1 MDRLVQVDNHYS
13 QALDFNM
20 NVKNRR
26 MFRPQNAGKQAA
38 GILASSPQL
47 MQSVQKRANGGSI
60 SASPTFF
67 GQQTPGAKFGGS
79 AYGGMTF
86 GGGNPRLIPG
96 AKFGGSTYGGM
107 TFGGGN
113 PRLIPSGPPQRV
125 PGNVFANILT
135 PKGKTAL
142 SGSGIA
148 NLLTPAAAT
157 VPDGSLYR
165 PGTGGNGLASSP
177 EIAATDVLRSRLFP
191 ELDIADADDAAT
203 IFTDAD
209 REDADAGTLPSE
221 QLATSAVSGSQTKVG
236 GAPTTGQEQEQP
248 SKGSEKAETSGAS
261 LSAAQTRL
269 NKFAQDQ
276 STKGSSN
283 VKPKVNTPEQ
293 AALPEAG
300 AALNELLTNKPTLE
314 SATFSDVEESV
325 KEMMGFDPDK
335 ASKDKKDAIYMNMMM
350 AGLAMASG
358 ESPNAL
364 TNIANGL
371 RAGLAGYAKD
381 IKDIDERDAELQ
393 KEFRA
398 SMRDAVKNENDV
410 RKAQATLDST
420 YNTSIATIKANQEN
434 TLAGITSR
442 EKIADASLAFQEQE
456 LAVNNAYRQQTFELA
471 IINAQNTL
479 DVNLADLALK
489 TETLDFNKQQE
500 ISDNLFKQVE
510 LQLQYAPE
518 EAIQAAY
525 LGDGFATQ
533 NKDGTFSLTDKGR
546 EQYTL
551 LLAANLSDSDDLT
564 DLDKKANALAKV
576 FDGSAGY
583 VDRTY
588 AMTHP
593 AFTTL
598 FKDVQNV
605 EETFKILKEQS
616 QSQQPATGGGGVD
629 PLGLSN

>member
-1 MDRLVQVDNHYS
+1 
-13 QALDFNM
+13 M
-20 NVKNRR
+20 NSRNRR
-26 MFRPQNAGKQAA
+26 MFKPKNAGKQAA

-47 MQSVQKRANGGSI
+47 MQSVQRRANGGV
-60 SASPTFF
+60 TFF
-67 GQQTPGAKFGGS
+67 GQQTPGAK
-79 AYGGMTF
+79 
-86 GGGNPRLIPG
+86 
-96 AKFGGSTYGGM
+96 
-107 TFGGGN
+107 FGGGN

-135 PKGKTAL
+135 PKAKTAL
-142 SGSGIA
+142 SNSGIA
-148 NLLTPAAAT
+148 NLLSPAAAT

-165 PGTGGNGLASSP
+165 PGMGGNGLASSP

-191 ELDIADADDAAT
+191 ELEIADADDAAT
-203 IFTDAD
+203 IITDAD
-209 REDADAGTLPSE
+209 REDADPGMLPSE
-221 QLATSAVSGSQTKVG
+221 QLATSTVSGQKTQVD
-236 GAPTTGQEQEQP
+236 GAPTTDQKQGQPNQ
-248 SKGSEKAETSGAS
+248 GSEKAETSGSS
-261 LSAAQTRL
+261 LAATQTRL

-276 STKGSSN
+276 STKGSSD
-283 VKPKVNTPEQ
+283 VKPQVNTPEQ

-335 ASKDKKDAIYMNMMM
+335 ASEDKKDAIYMNMMM

-381 IKDIDERDAELQ
+381 IKNIDERDAELQ

-410 RKAQATLDST
+410 RKAQATLDSS
-420 YNTSIATIKANQEN
+420 YNTTIANIKANQEN
-434 TLAGITSR
+434 TLAGIASR
-442 EKIADASLAFQEQE
+442 EGIAANE
-456 LAVNNAYRQQTFELA
+456 LEFNKQVEATNNAYRQQTFELA

-479 DVNLADLALK
+479 DINLEELGLQR
-489 TETLDFNKQQE
+489 ETLDFNKQKQIVDE
-500 ISDNLFKQVE
+500 FFKQAE
-510 LQLQYAPE
+510 LQLKYAPD
-518 EAIQAAY
+518 EALQAAF
-525 LGDGFATQ
+525 LEDGFAKL
-533 NKDGTFSLTDKGR
+533 NEDGTLSLSDKSRETFSI
-546 EQYTL
+546 
-551 LLAANLSDSDDLT
+551 LLAANLADPDDQT
-564 DLDKKANALAKV
+564 DLDKKSIALAKV
-576 FDGSAGY
+576 FDGSAGDI
-583 VDRTY
+583 DRTY

-598 FKDVQNV
+598 FKEIQNV
-605 EETFKILKEQS
+605 EETFKVLKAQ
-616 QSQQPATGGGGVD
+616 QQQPAAGGGGVD

>member
-1 MDRLVQVDNHYS
+1 
-13 QALDFNM
+13 
-20 NVKNRR
+20 
-26 MFRPQNAGKQAA
+26 MFRPKNAGKQAA

-47 MQSVQKRANGGSI
+47 MQSVQKRANGGANFKPQLASI
-60 SASPTFF
+60 GLQNLESQARNLEEARNLALANQKTKPQPTFF
-67 GQQTPGAKFGGS
+67 GQQTPGAKFGG
-79 AYGGMTF
+79 
-86 GGGNPRLIPG
+86 N
-96 AKFGGSTYGGM
+96 TYGGM

-135 PKGKTAL
+135 PKAKTAL
-142 SGSGIA
+142 SNSGIA
-148 NLLTPAAAT
+148 NLLSPAAAT

-165 PGTGGNGLASSP
+165 PGMGSGLAASP

-203 IFTDAD
+203 IITDAD
-209 REDADAGTLPSE
+209 REDAEAGMLPSE
-221 QLATSAVSGSQTKVG
+221 QLATSTVSGQKTQVDE
-236 GAPTTGQEQEQP
+236 APPTDQEQEQP
-248 SKGSEKAETSGAS
+248 NQGSEKAETSGSS
-261 LSAAQTRL
+261 LAATQTRL

-276 STKGSSN
+276 STKGSSD
-283 VKPKVNTPEQ
+283 VKPQVNTPEQ

-300 AALNELLTNKPTLE
+300 AALNELLSNKPTLE

-335 ASKDKKDAIYMNMMM
+335 ASEDKKDAIYMDMMM

-410 RKAQATLDST
+410 RKAQATLDSS
-420 YNTSIATIKANQEN
+420 YNTTIANIKANQEN

-442 EKIADASLAFQEQE
+442 EEIAANRLAFDEQVE
-456 LAVNNAYRQQTFELA
+456 ATNNAYRQQTLELA

-479 DVNLADLALK
+479 DINLEELGLQR
-489 TETLDFNKQQE
+489 ETLDFNKQQE
-500 ISDNLFKQVE
+500 ISDKFFKQAE
-510 LQLQYAPE
+510 LQLKYAPE

-525 LGDGFATQ
+525 LGPEFATQ
-533 NKDGTFSLTDKGR
+533 NEDGTFSLTDKGR
-546 EQYTL
+546 EQFTL
-551 LLAANLSDSDDLT
+551 LLAANLADPDDKT
-564 DLDKKANALAKV
+564 DLDKKSIALAKV
-576 FDGSAGY
+576 FDGSAGF

-598 FKDVQNV
+598 FKEIQNV
-605 EETFKILKEQS
+605 EETFKVLKEQ
-616 QSQQPATGGGGVD
+616 QPQQPVVGANTIVVSPEDLVQSGG
-629 PLGLSN
+629 